1 MEQKKKKNTASTVRE
16 LVEPIVTELGYM
28 LWDVEYVKEGAE
40 MVLRITID
48 KEDGIGIDDCE
59 RVHRAID
66 PAIDEADPIENAY
79 RLEVS
84 SPGVERALTR
94 NEHFD
99 FCLGVEVEAKLYA
112 AFNGMK
118 SVRGILND
126 NYDDS
131 IVIVCGDDAYE
142 IEKKAISKITT
153 VFNWDDQ

>member
-1 MEQKKKKNTASTVRE
+1 MEQKKKKNTASVVRE
-16 LVEPIVTELGYM
+16 LAAPVAEELGYM

-59 RVHRAID
+59 RMHRAID
-66 PAIDEADPIENAY
+66 PVLDEADPIENSY

-84 SPGVERALTR
+84 SPGIERALTR

-99 FCLGVEVEAKLYA
+99 FCIGVEVGAKLYA
-112 AFNGMK
+112 PFNGMK

-126 NYDDS
+126 NFEDS
-131 IVIVCGDDAYE
+131 VVIVSGGDAYE
-142 IEKKAISKITT
+142 IEKKAISKIST
-153 VFNWDDQ
+153 VFNWDE